1 MTTTTTT
8 TSAADA
14 ATGISVWKRFPSDP
28 SDWFSAEDIER
39 SKAYARPSRRL
50 NGVARLV
57 AFVVEVLIVVT
68 HLAPRIVDALGVDN
82 WLLQVLVVI
91 VATSTIETL
100 VSVPFGAYR
109 ALKFD
114 KDWGFSTQTPGGFA
128 SDTVKGLLIG
138 YVIGSLLAIALWWAI
153 RTTDLWWLLGF
164 AIIWIFTVVLGVL
177 GPVLLD
183 PIFNK
188 FEPLQDEELHDELL
202 EMAKS
207 LDCKVSEVLVSDASK
222 RDTRDNAYVTGMG
235 ATKRVVLFDTILKR
249 PRPQL
254 RSIVAHELGHYKLR
268 HVPKTVVFLT
278 PLLLA
283 QFAVMKLVVESEWL
297 LDLAGVGSLRH
308 PGAIPLFFLV
318 FGLVSRATSMLNAWF
333 VRYREREADLFA
345 LAGTSDPA
353 SFIDSMRAL
362 HVDNRADLAPSRW
375 QRLLRSH
382 PPADERMAMGA
393 EWARR
398 AGVPL

>member
-1 MTTTTTT
+1 MTAVTKRQGPL
-8 TSAADA
+8 A
-14 ATGISVWKRFPSDP
+14 SVSPWKRFPSNP
-28 SDWFSAEDIER
+28 SDWFSADDIAK
-39 SKAYARPSRRL
+39 SKEYSRPSRKL
-50 NGVARLV
+50 QIAARTASLV
-57 AFVVEVLIVVT
+57 AEVLIVVT
-68 HLAPRIVDALGVDN
+68 QLAPRALDALDIDN
-82 WLLQVLVVI
+82 WLLQVVVVI
-91 VATSTIETL
+91 VLTSTIETI
-100 VSVPFGAYR
+100 VSLPFGAYR

-128 SDTVKGLLIG
+128 SDIGKGLLIG
-138 YVIGSLLAIALWWAI
+138 YVIGSLISLALWWAI
-153 RTTDLWWLLGF
+153 RTTDLWWVLGF
-164 AIIWIFTVVLGVL
+164 LIIFLFTIVLGVL

-188 FEPLQDEELHDELL
+188 FVPLKDEELHDELL
-202 EMAKS
+202 EMARG

-254 RSIVAHELGHYKLR
+254 RSVVAHELGHYKLR

-278 PLLLA
+278 PILFA
-283 QFAVMKLVVESEWL
+283 QFVVLKLVLEWDAL
-297 LDLAGVGSLRH
+297 LELAGVESLRE
-308 PGAIPLFFLV
+308 PGAIPLFFLA
-318 FGLVSRATSMLNAWF
+318 FGLVSRTTSLLGAWF
-333 VRYREREADLFA
+333 TRYREREADIFA
-345 LAGTSDPA
+345 LDGTADPS
-353 SFIDSMRAL
+353 SFIESMRAL

-375 QRLLRSH
+375 QRAFRSH

-398 AGVPL
+398 AGSG